1 MEVLK
6 DLVRNILTYYIILS
20 VLMAMIGKSSYK
32 KYIEMFSGL
41 VMIIIILNPLI
52 KLFGAQD
59 TLDMNLQKNQLYEV
73 TQAESDDIMVAELK
87 QRDAVLKQYKDTIAK
102 QIDTVMKNYDYS
114 ATNVEVTIDEDVDSE
129 TFGQVKNI
137 SVCCQKGTEE
147 ESEEAS
153 AIEKVAIPEIKIG
166 TKKEI
171 EKEVT
176 DTLETKDAMLE
187 IANMYGI
194 EASQIKIQVEED
206 SQNERR

>member
-114 ATNVEVTIDEDVDSE
+114 ATNVEVTIDDDVDSE

-153 AIEKVAIPEIKIG
+153 VTQEIAIPEIKIG

>member
-153 AIEKVAIPEIKIG
+153 VTQEIAIPEIKIG

>member
-73 TQAESDDIMVAELK
+73 TQAESDDVMVAELK

-114 ATNVEVTIDEDVDSE
+114 ATNVEVTIDEEVDSE

-153 AIEKVAIPEIKIG
+153 VTQEIAIPEIKIG

>member
-1 MEVLK
+1 M
-6 DLVRNILTYYIILS
+6 
-20 VLMAMIGKSSYK
+20 
-32 KYIEMFSGL
+32 
-41 VMIIIILNPLI
+41 
-52 KLFGAQD
+52 
-59 TLDMNLQKNQLYEV
+59 
-73 TQAESDDIMVAELK
+73 
-87 QRDAVLKQYKDTIAK
+87 
-102 QIDTVMKNYDYS
+102 
-114 ATNVEVTIDEDVDSE
+114 TIDDDVDSE

-153 AIEKVAIPEIKIG
+153 VTQEIAIPEIKIG

>member
-1 MEVLK
+1 MEILK

-59 TLDMNLQKNQLYEV
+59 ALDMNLQKNQLYEV

-87 QRDAVLKQYKDTIAK
+87 QQDAVLKQYKDTIAK
-102 QIDTVMKNYDYS
+102 QIDTVMKNYDFS
-114 ATNVEVTIDEDVDSE
+114 ATDVEVTIDDDTDSE
-129 TFGQVKNI
+129 TFGQVKTI
-137 SVCCQKGTEE
+137 SVFCQKGTEE

-153 AIEKVAIPEIKIG
+153 AIDEIAIPEIKIG
-166 TKKEI
+166 TKKKI
-171 EKEVT
+171 EKKVT

-194 EASQIKIQVEED
+194 EASQIQIQVEED
-206 SQNERR
+206 SQNER

>member
-1 MEVLK
+1 
-6 DLVRNILTYYIILS
+6 
-20 VLMAMIGKSSYK
+20 MAMIGKSSYK

-59 TLDMNLQKNQLYEV
+59 ALDMNLQKNQLYEV
-73 TQAESDDIMVAELK
+73 AQAESDDIMVAELK
-87 QRDAVLKQYKDTIAK
+87 QQDAVLKQYKDTIAK
-102 QIDTVMKNYDYS
+102 QIGTVMKNYDFS
-114 ATNVEVTIDEDVDSE
+114 ATEVEVTIDDDTDSE
-129 TFGQVKNI
+129 TFGQVKTI
-137 SVCCQKGTEE
+137 SVFCQKGTEE

-153 AIEKVAIPEIKIG
+153 AIDEVAIPEIKIG
-166 TKKEI
+166 TKSEI

-206 SQNERR
+206 SQNER

>member
-114 ATNVEVTIDEDVDSE
+114 ATNVEVTIDEEVDSE

-153 AIEKVAIPEIKIG
+153 VTQEIAIPEIKIG

>member
-102 QIDTVMKNYDYS
+102 QIGTVMKNYDYS
-114 ATNVEVTIDEDVDSE
+114 ATNVEVTIDENVDSE
-129 TFGQVKNI
+129 TFGQIKNI

-153 AIEKVAIPEIKIG
+153 VTQEIAIPEIKIG

>member
-1 MEVLK
+1 MEILK

-52 KLFGAQD
+52 KLFGVQD
-59 TLDMNLQKNQLYEV
+59 ALDMNLQKNQLYEV

-87 QRDAVLKQYKDTIAK
+87 QQDAVLKQYKDTIAN
-102 QIDTVMKNYDYS
+102 QIDTVMKNYDFS
-114 ATNVEVTIDEDVDSE
+114 ATDVEVIIDDDTDSE
-129 TFGQVKNI
+129 TFGQVKTI
-137 SVCCQKGTEE
+137 SVFCQKGTEE

-153 AIEKVAIPEIKIG
+153 AIGEIAIPEIKIG
-166 TKKEI
+166 TKKKI
-171 EKEVT
+171 EKKVT

-194 EASQIKIQVEED
+194 EASQIQIQVEED
-206 SQNERR
+206 SQNER

>member
-1 MEVLK
+1 MEILK

-59 TLDMNLQKNQLYEV
+59 ALDMNLQKNQLYEV
-73 TQAESDDIMVAELK
+73 AQAESDDIMVAELK
-87 QRDAVLKQYKDTIAK
+87 QQDAVLKQYKDTIAK
-102 QIDTVMKNYDYS
+102 QIGTVMKNYDFS
-114 ATNVEVTIDEDVDSE
+114 ATEVEVTIDDDTDSE
-129 TFGQVKNI
+129 TFGQVKTI
-137 SVCCQKGTEE
+137 SVFCQKGTEE

-153 AIEKVAIPEIKIG
+153 AIDEVAIPEIKIG
-166 TKKEI
+166 TKSEI
-171 EKEVT
+171 EKKVT

-206 SQNERR
+206 SQNER

>member
-1 MEVLK
+1 MEILK
-6 DLVRNILTYYIILS
+6 DLVRNILTYYLILS

-52 KLFGAQD
+52 KLFGAQN
-59 TLDMNLQKNQLYEV
+59 TLDINLHKNQLYEV

-87 QRDAVLKQYKDTIAK
+87 QRDAVLRQYEETIEK
-102 QIDTVMKNYDYS
+102 QIGTVMKNYDYN
-114 ATNVEVTIDEDVDSE
+114 ATKVKVTIDDSADSE
-129 TFGQVKNI
+129 TFGQVTDV
-137 SVCCQKGTEE
+137 SVCCQKGAEE

-153 AIEKVAIPEIKIG
+153 AIDKVAIPEIKIG
-166 TKKEI
+166 SKKEM

-176 DTLETKDAMLE
+176 DTLQTKDAMLE

-194 EASQIKIQVEED
+194 DATKIKIKVEED
-206 SQNERR
+206 SHDERR

>member
-1 MEVLK
+1 MEILK

-59 TLDMNLQKNQLYEV
+59 ALDMNLQKNQLYEV
-73 TQAESDDIMVAELK
+73 AQAESDDIMVAELK
-87 QRDAVLKQYKDTIAK
+87 QQDAVLKQYKDTIAK
-102 QIDTVMKNYDYS
+102 QIDTVMKNYDFS
-114 ATNVEVTIDEDVDSE
+114 ATEVEVTIDDDTDSE
-129 TFGQVKNI
+129 TFGQVKTI
-137 SVCCQKGTEE
+137 SVFCQKGTEE

-153 AIEKVAIPEIKIG
+153 AIDEVAIPEIKIG
-166 TKKEI
+166 TKSEI

-206 SQNERR
+206 SQNER

>member
-1 MEVLK
+1 
-6 DLVRNILTYYIILS
+6 
-20 VLMAMIGKSSYK
+20 MAMIGKSSYK

-102 QIDTVMKNYDYS
+102 QIGTVMKNYDYS
-114 ATNVEVTIDEDVDSE
+114 ATNVEVTIDENVDSE
-129 TFGQVKNI
+129 TFGQIKNI

-153 AIEKVAIPEIKIG
+153 VTQEIAIPEIKIG